1 MDCSMPGLPVHHR
14 LYLNKV
20 HFADLF
26 KVIYSSCYLCNIHE
40 RAVEDLVL
48 MLRNC
53 ATSNLFLKKSQP
65 LSYYLDCINA
75 VATIVS

>member
-1 MDCSMPGLPVHHR
+1 MSNSCDPMDCSMPGLPVHHR
-14 LYLNKV
+14 LYLNKI

-53 ATSNLFLKKSQP
+53 AT
-65 LSYYLDCINA
+65 
-75 VATIVS
+75 